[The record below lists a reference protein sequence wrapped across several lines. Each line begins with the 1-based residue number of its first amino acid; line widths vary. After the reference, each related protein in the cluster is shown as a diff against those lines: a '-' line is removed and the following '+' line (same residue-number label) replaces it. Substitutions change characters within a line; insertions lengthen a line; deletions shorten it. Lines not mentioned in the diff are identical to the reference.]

1 MKVSATVGTF
11 MALYHTCEAPQ
22 ALRSQEKIEAA
33 INGETPLD
41 TPLLGEVQRNRVYK
55 IVKKLTHYIHL
66 TLPAINGTGVLP
78 SSIELASCPDGLSS
92 RGSVSRSVLRGK
104 PVCFRVPHGTAS
116 IR

>member
-1 MKVSATVGTF
+1 MKVPTVAGTF

-55 IVKKLTHYIHL
+55 IVK
-66 TLPAINGTGVLP
+66 
-78 SSIELASCPDGLSS
+78 
-92 RGSVSRSVLRGK
+92 
-104 PVCFRVPHGTAS
+104 
-116 IR
+116 

>member
-22 ALRSQEKIEAA
+22 ALRSQEKMEAA

-55 IVKKLTHYIHL
+55 IVKWFTQYIHEKL
-66 TLPAINGTGVLP
+66 ARYMQSTGPKAACKRKHSAV
-78 SSIELASCPDGLSS
+78 GLFA
-92 RGSVSRSVLRGK
+92 V
-104 PVCFRVPHGTAS
+104 
-116 IR
+116 